1 MRSFTELTK
10 LKVNMVTEAALEGP
24 LGDQHASKASQRTY
38 DSASSPETK
47 QSSISGFLQIRGSHH
62 QIANLHPLPR
72 LRPRL
77 HPPRGLYQMPQS
89 PTRSIRPLPL
99 AQYLL
104 LWWPPHHSHS
114 PHSPPRWSTNT
125 IPSSPSAPV
134 SIVLGCPSSGFR

>member
-62 QIANLHPLPR
+62 QIANLHPLSR
-72 LRPRL
+72 LRPRPRP

-89 PTRSIRPLPL
+89 PTRSIRPLPPL

-104 LWWPPHHSHS
+104 LRWPPHHSH
-114 PHSPPRWSTNT
+114 
-125 IPSSPSAPV
+125 
-134 SIVLGCPSSGFR
+134 C